1 MSPSRTRQ
9 RQQFV
14 PSRPRSEVIT
24 AVAVAVAIVAGTAL
38 LIWLMRPGK
47 VGIPG
52 GGGLLSRQ
60 SRMTIL
66 LLLTAAAL
74 GGVFFRVR
82 RGRHRLKRLG
92 ERGTI
97 VVGSAV
103 VIVLAILGGNFWPG
117 GVVRHWPKQP
127 KIANPPA
134 TNPIS
139 VPSSTPATTGPST
152 TAKTGTTV
160 KSATSSSTPPTT
172 KGR

>member
-1 MSPSRTRQ
+1 MSPPRTRQ

-14 PSRPRSEVIT
+14 PSRPRAEVVT
-24 AVAVAVAIVAGTAL
+24 AVAVAVAIVAGTLL

-47 VGIPG
+47 VGVPG

-66 LLLTAAAL
+66 LVLTVAAL
-74 GGVFFRVR
+74 LGVFFWVR
-82 RGRHRLKRLG
+82 SGRRRPKRLG
-92 ERGTI
+92 ERGAI
-97 VVGSAV
+97 IAGSAV
-103 VIVLAILGGNFWPG
+103 VIVLAIVGGIFWPG
-117 GVVRHWPKQP
+117 GVVRHWQKAPR
-127 KIANPPA
+127 IANTPA

-139 VPSSTPATTGPST
+139 VPSTTPATAPRT

-160 KSATSSSTPPTT
+160 KPATSSSTPPTT

>member
-1 MSPSRTRQ
+1 MSPPRTRQ

-14 PSRPRSEVIT
+14 PSRPRAEVIT
-24 AVAVAVAIVAGTAL
+24 AVAVAVAIVAGTLL

-47 VGIPG
+47 VGVPG

-66 LLLTAAAL
+66 LVLTAAAL
-74 GGVFFRVR
+74 LGVFFWVR
-82 RGRHRLKRLG
+82 SGRRRPKRLG
-92 ERGTI
+92 QRGAI
-97 VVGSAV
+97 IAGSAV
-103 VIVLAILGGNFWPG
+103 VIVLAILGGIFWPG
-117 GVVRHWPKQP
+117 GVVRHWPNQP
-127 KIANPPA
+127 KIANTPA

-139 VPSSTPATTGPST
+139 VPSTTPATAAPST

-160 KSATSSSTPPTT
+160 KPATSSSTPPTT

>member
-1 MSPSRTRQ
+1 MSPSRTRP
-9 RQQFV
+9 QFV

-24 AVAVAVAIVAGTAL
+24 AVAVGVAIVAGTAL

-66 LLLTAAAL
+66 LVLTAAAL
-74 GGVFFRVR
+74 VGMFFWIR
-82 RGRHRLKRLG
+82 RGRRRLKRLG

-97 VVGSAV
+97 IVGSAV
-103 VIVLAILGGNFWPG
+103 VIVLAILGGVFWPG

-127 KIANPPA
+127 KIANTPA

-139 VPSSTPATTGPST
+139 VPSSSPANTGPST

-160 KSATSSSTPPTT
+160 KPAPSSSTPPTT

>member
-1 MSPSRTRQ
+1 MSPSRT

-24 AVAVAVAIVAGTAL
+24 AVAVGAGIVVGTAL

-47 VGIPG
+47 VGVPG

-60 SRMTIL
+60 PRMTL
-66 LLLTAAAL
+66 LVLLSAAVL
-74 GGVFFRVR
+74 GAVVYWVR
-82 RGRHRLKRLG
+82 SGRRRPKRLG
-92 ERGTI
+92 QRGSI

-103 VIVLAILGGNFWPG
+103 VIVLAVLGGIFWPG
-117 GVVRHWPKQP
+117 GIVRHWPKQP
-127 KIANPPA
+127 KVSDTPA

-139 VPSSTPATTGPST
+139 VPSSAPASSGPAT

-160 KSATSSSTPPTT
+160 KTPTSNPATPTT
-172 KGR
+172 KGP